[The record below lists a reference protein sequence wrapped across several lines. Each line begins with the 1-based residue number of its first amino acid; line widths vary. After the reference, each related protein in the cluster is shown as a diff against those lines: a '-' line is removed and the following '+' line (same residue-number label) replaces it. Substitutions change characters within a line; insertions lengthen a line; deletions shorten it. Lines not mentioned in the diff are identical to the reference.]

1 MKFLETS
8 SSGMTMNT
16 ADFSEQNFSAST
28 AVPKPFRNIKKY
40 TNTVTVNGILISY
53 EIYRDRVECEFTDVT
68 GYYKIICHSGDL
80 NDLYAILG
88 KLLQYNFET
97 WEAEP

>member
-28 AVPKPFRNIKKY
+28 AVPKHRICS
-40 TNTVTVNGILISY
+40 IS
-53 EIYRDRVECEFTDVT
+53 ESRKLFSRDSAVDSTD
-68 GYYKIICHSGDL
+68 II
-80 NDLYAILG
+80 A
-88 KLLQYNFET
+88 
-97 WEAEP
+97 